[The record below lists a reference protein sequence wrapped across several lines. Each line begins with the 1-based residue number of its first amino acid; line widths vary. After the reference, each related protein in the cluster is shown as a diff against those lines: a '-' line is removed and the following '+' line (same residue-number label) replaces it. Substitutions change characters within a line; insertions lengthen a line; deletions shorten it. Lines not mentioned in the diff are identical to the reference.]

1 MKRTAIVLTLLICG
15 AGYAAASKSY
25 VDPSYGKV
33 QYSDIVKPAQPYKLK
48 LNVEFQRNGQHLPQV
63 DSAIMRQVDRVI
75 RATGFAI
82 PVTDGEAGS
91 DEISIVLNNIADIAQ
106 AKKKGYVTGSTFYLK
121 GSVVTDYYEMQ
132 ASATIAGK
140 IITKSGYK
148 HAIHTT
154 IGLAKGPK
162 GVPSMTAAEAVDKVV
177 EELILNFL
185 GDLQKSELNSP
196 SGTVLPSGAAPP
208 GVP

>member
-1 MKRTAIVLTLLICG
+1 MKRTAIVLTFLICG

-48 LNVEFQRNGQHLPQV
+48 LKVEFQRNGQHLPQV
-63 DSAIMRQVDRVI
+63 DGVIMRQVDRVI

-82 PVTDGEAGS
+82 PVPDGETGS

-140 IITKSGYK
+140 TLTKS
-148 HAIHTT
+148 ATSTRFIQRSA
-154 IGLAKGPK
+154 LPK
-162 GVPSMTAAEAVDKVV
+162 ARKAFP
-177 EELILNFL
+177 
-185 GDLQKSELNSP
+185 Q
-196 SGTVLPSGAAPP
+196 
-208 GVP
+208 